1 MLAQWNLR
9 ARAKRRF
16 QGEIYRERESES
28 ERQLRPKG
36 LFPRRNESGGR
47 AGRSERGEGPNASE
61 TPFPPYLQG
70 ADGEPSDAK
79 RDTCY
84 RRQTKSDSTGE
95 KSSTPG
101 ADSFLYRVTA
111 KGQFLLDV
119 GREASRRLTWPFT
132 TNAGAWYLGSKPGSD
147 VAAAV
152 CYDAANDPVGI
163 AASWRVYDGKAWIAT
178 PSVKIERCF
187 RLLDDNRALCII
199 DVCARRRTLATTRKL
214 AGSDT
219 TDATDPSNGV
229 PSSAMRASLRDVV
242 PDSAKLASTV
252 LR

>member
-1 MLAQWNLR
+1 M
-9 ARAKRRF
+9 
-16 QGEIYRERESES
+16 
-28 ERQLRPKG
+28 
-36 LFPRRNESGGR
+36 
-47 AGRSERGEGPNASE
+47 
-61 TPFPPYLQG
+61 
-70 ADGEPSDAK
+70 
-79 RDTCY
+79 
-84 RRQTKSDSTGE
+84 
-95 KSSTPG
+95 
-101 ADSFLYRVTA
+101 
-111 KGQFLLDV
+111 LDV

-163 AASWRVYDGKAWIAT
+163 AASWRVYDGKGRIALR
-178 PSVKIERCF
+178 PSRSSAASACWMTT
-187 RLLDDNRALCII
+187 ALCII

-214 AGSDT
+214 AGADT